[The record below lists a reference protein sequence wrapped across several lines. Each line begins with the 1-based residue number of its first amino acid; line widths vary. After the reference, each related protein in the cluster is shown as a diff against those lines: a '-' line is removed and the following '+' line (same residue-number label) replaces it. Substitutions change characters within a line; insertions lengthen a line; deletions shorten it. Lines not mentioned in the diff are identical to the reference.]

1 MAAQRLDKIIA
12 STGRWSRREVKD
24 LVRQGRVTVDG
35 VPARSAEEKAD
46 PEQAVIAVNGELLN
60 WRRYTWVMLNKPA
73 GYLSATEDGRG
84 ATVLDLLP
92 PELRRRGLFPVG
104 RLDKDTSGLLLLTDD
119 GQLAHRLISPRH
131 AVWKIYDAVHEG
143 EAGEADCAA
152 FRAGLTLRDGTVCR
166 PAYLRPL
173 GPGRSLVAV
182 CEGKYHQVRRM
193 LASRGMPVTALRRI
207 AEGGLELGAL
217 PMGMT
222 RELTCGE
229 IRLLETVDFDEAYLE
244 KLVQK
249 IRNML

>member
-1 MAAQRLDKIIA
+1 MQRLDRFLSEA
-12 STGRWSRREVKD
+12 GVASRRE
-24 LVRQGRVTVDG
+24 LRAIIRAGRVRVND
-35 VPARSAEEKAD
+35 VPASA
-46 PEQAVIAVNGELLN
+46 PEQKIDETSDRVTLDGEAVG
-60 WRRYTWVMLNKPA
+60 P
-73 GYLSATEDGRG
+73 RG
-84 ATVLDLLP
+84 PVELLP
-92 PELRRRGLFPVG
+92 PQYRGLAPVG

-166 PAYLRPL
+166 PAYLCPL

-207 AEGGLELGAL
+207 AEGGLELGTL

>member
-1 MAAQRLDKIIA
+1 MATQLRLDKLL
-12 STGRWSRREVKD
+12 SDTGRWSRKEAK
-24 LVRQGRVTVDG
+24 LLLKQGRVRVDAQVERAAERKVDPASQRVEVDG
-35 VPARSAEEKAD
+35 A
-46 PEQAVIAVNGELLN
+46 QVIWAKF
-60 WRRYTWVMLNKPA
+60 RYLMLNKP
-73 GYLSATEDGRG
+73 GGVLTATEDRRQK
-84 ATVLDLLP
+84 TVLDLLP
-92 PELRRRGLFPVG
+92 EEYRSLFPVG